1 MALQIGK
8 AETEHAT
15 GESDQS
21 SAGDDSQDAEQWA
34 RRHFR
39 RNGRGGSA
47 RDI

>member
-8 AETEHAT
+8 TETEHST
-15 GESDQS
+15 QVCKQS
-21 SAGDDSQDAEQWA
+21 NAGDDSQDAEQWA